1 MTSSPWAQHTC
12 ATAASPAR
20 ASAWPERR
28 STSSCRTTR
37 PSSAASRSLQ
47 QTGQRRGWLRAF
59 VGRLL
64 GRLCGWLCRWL
75 RRWLRWNNSWASG
88 RQDKREGIVAGEAA
102 GRGVRARCCGPTH
115 SSPPPSTQAPLP
127 PAPTPLCT
135 CSPQAS
141 EGMTLR
147 PVNSLRALEPG
158 TVSLSMT
165 GDEVAISLAKALTL
179 DTTGYQVRG
188 EGGDG

>member
-28 STSSCRTTR
+28 STSSCLTTR

-47 QTGQRRGWLRAF
+47 QTGQRRGWLWAL

-64 GRLCGWLCRWL
+64 GRLCGWLC
-75 RRWLRWNNSWASG
+75 RWLRWNNSWASG
-88 RQDKREGIVAGEAA
+88 RQDKREGIGGWEDIWE
-102 GRGVRARCCGPTH
+102 RRCEGTMLRPNPL
-115 SSPPPSTQAPLP
+115 SPPPSTQAPLP

-188 EGGDG
+188 EGRDG